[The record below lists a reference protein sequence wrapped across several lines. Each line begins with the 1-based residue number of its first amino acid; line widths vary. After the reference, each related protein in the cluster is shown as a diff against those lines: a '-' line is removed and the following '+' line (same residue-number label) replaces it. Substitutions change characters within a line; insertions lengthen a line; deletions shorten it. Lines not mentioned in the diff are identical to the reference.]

1 MTFTGLHN
9 IWYALFD
16 FEFEREV
23 LMSTPV
29 LYTIGMQNLI
39 FNMKEFWIWFL
50 YASAQAAMILFVSFY
65 AGQDSP
71 TEDGQTFNFWAGGA
85 HVYMNCVILANVI
98 ILKMQHNYTGFNMV
112 ICAAQI
118 GSFFGILWYFSET
131 LEGDVI
137 YKFREEFMA
146 SKPAWLGCFF
156 CVASFWTIDS
166 MLHAIRLSLAACT
179 SAEKGMTAAQMLE
192 EAENKM
198 MNQGHSVSVH
208 QEYKAQVDEL

>member
-1 MTFTGLHN
+1 VTFTGLHN

-71 TEDGQTFNFWAGGA
+71 TEDG
-85 HVYMNCVILANVI
+85 
-98 ILKMQHNYTGFNMV
+98 
-112 ICAAQI
+112 
-118 GSFFGILWYFSET
+118 
-131 LEGDVI
+131 
-137 YKFREEFMA
+137 
-146 SKPAWLGCFF
+146 
-156 CVASFWTIDS
+156 
-166 MLHAIRLSLAACT
+166 
-179 SAEKGMTAAQMLE
+179 
-192 EAENKM
+192 
-198 MNQGHSVSVH
+198 
-208 QEYKAQVDEL
+208 